1 MPFKNL
7 SNIWKTP
14 RIFLINCEINL
25 ALAFSVNFVL
35 CEGGR
40 ARGFAMADKNLYVP
54 VVTL

>member
-1 MPFKNL
+1 MLFKNL
-7 SNIWKTP
+7 SNIWKNP

-40 ARGFAMADKNLYVP
+40 ARAFAMADKNLYVP
-54 VVTL
+54 VVNL